1 MSHPDPAT
9 PSAIAVVGLACR
21 FPGAPDADA
30 YWDLLLGAREGLTRF
45 TPDELADRGVP
56 AELLRRPGYVPV
68 GAVIDGQELFDPDLF
83 GMTEAEGALA
93 DPQQRLFLECC
104 RQALDD
110 AGHGEGADAGVVGV
124 YAGSA
129 HSAYLAHNL
138 RDRHDPTGAGAD
150 PIGSLQAAMA
160 GVADYLP
167 LHVAHRLGLT
177 GPALAINTT
186 CSTSLV
192 AVHVAAQALLAG
204 ECDTALAG
212 GVSLI
217 VPQGRGYLHVPDA
230 MFSADGR
237 VRPFSARGTG
247 IVHSQ
252 GVGAVVLRRLEDAV
266 AAGDRVL
273 AVLLGSAVD
282 NDGADRVGFTAP
294 SPRGQA
300 RAVAE
305 ALAVAGLEPTE
316 IGYIEAHGTAT
327 PLGDAVEV
335 AALRKVFGAS
345 GPAWCA
351 LGSVKGN
358 IGHTNSAAGI
368 AGFVKAVLAVH
379 HGVIPASLHCDP
391 VNPALDLADS
401 PFTLADATRPWP
413 GVRHAGVSAFGIG
426 GTNCHI
432 VLGQAPP
439 RTASAPDPRP
449 QLLLLS
455 AHSAAALP
463 TAVEALADVLT
474 ACGESAD
481 RAEVAAAP
489 ADSAARAEDLAGLGE
504 PAARVE
510 VLAASAV
517 PAGRAEFAAD
527 LAEPPDRAE
536 DSAETA
542 DPVGGAGFPA
552 CPEDRTGV
560 PTGRPTGPTGPS
572 GPPDPADHAD
582 CAGVQTD
589 PADPARRAG
598 VRTGPAGLAEP
609 HALADIAATL
619 HSGRPALRHRVAAV
633 GTDHAGAAAALR
645 AATGR
650 EVEPTAPRLIL
661 AFPGGGAQYAGM
673 GAELYR
679 SEPEFAAAIDA
690 CTAHFADP
698 VRDLLLTHP
707 RGSAAADAAR
717 DPRVG
722 LPALFTV
729 SVATARLLRSWG
741 IEPDVVLGH
750 SLGEYAAAVT
760 AGILSLKDA
769 AELVTVRCT
778 GMAAAAGAG
787 AMLAVQL
794 SEAEARHL
802 TRRHPQLD
810 LAVVNA
816 PDACVLA
823 GPTDAILALQHELRA
838 RGVDATRLRLD
849 AAAHSR
855 LVDPVLADLRAAA
868 RRVHP
873 APGTIALVTSV
884 TGEELRA
891 EERADPEHWVR
902 HLRSTVLFSRAL
914 RTAVGRQPS
923 ILLQAGP
930 GSELALAARRQQ
942 PPALLAA
949 LVGFG
954 AAGEGTE
961 RAALLSAAGRLW
973 THGIDLDARA
983 LHRPG
988 RRRVVLPGHP
998 TRRRRLWIEPAS
1010 AERPPLHRDL
1020 LLQIPVWHESAPP
1033 VAAMLNGERWIVADH
1048 TSATTSPPEQE
1059 ERARPEHPAHAVR
1072 RALEAA
1078 GAETATI
1085 DDERPCT
1092 GAVFVHDAAPVADG
1106 SEAAVAA
1113 AVAAFARFAAGLAD
1127 RADAPTRL
1135 IVLTRNGERV
1145 EHTDAFDPAA
1155 AAIRA
1160 LPRVLAQETPGLRW
1174 RALDLG
1180 AHDPMHA
1187 LAREAADLRTGDN
1200 AREVA
1205 VRGRTRRVRSFAAW
1219 HPTDRTPAIDPGDTI
1234 VILGG
1239 LGDVGFTLAE
1249 HLTRTHR
1256 ARVVLTSR
1264 TGIPNPEE
1272 ATPRPDSAPEPITV
1286 DRSAATRSASVRAA
1300 SNDAEPDRS
1309 PSDRTVSDRTAAD
1322 HPAPHREL
1330 SAGGATLNRTASD
1343 GTESHGVARARTV
1356 PDRSGS
1362 DRSGSGRTGSD
1373 RSAPDGSAPE
1383 RTAAGRRAWLD
1394 HLRLRGLCV
1403 EIAVCDAAD
1412 PAAVHGLLHDLG
1424 ERHGRPRL
1432 VVHAAGVVASA
1443 GIAPL
1448 RASDPATIAAHVRAK
1463 VGAADAL
1470 RIALGE
1476 LPEAL
1481 RPPTVLAMSSA
1492 TAAVGGLGL
1501 GPYAAANRALE
1512 AISARHSDDHT
1523 TWLCAAWDGWRVG
1536 PAGRERVVAAAHSLG
1551 AEDGTRALDLLLAA
1565 AADDTAPS
1573 VVAVSPAD
1581 LAARLRH
1588 DATPAPTVA
1597 PTAVP
1602 TPADPSPDACDSDRR
1617 TDPRAH
1623 AMAAIWSDLLGF
1635 AVADPDADFFAL
1647 GGHSL
1652 LATRMLARVHDAFG
1666 VRLRLSDLL
1675 DHPTAAGLAHLL
1687 DRTESNSTTRPE
1699 PPEPSASHAPVVAG
1713 DGAPHTEPLRS
1724 VPSPASG
1731 DLPPGSEPL
1740 RSAPSP
1746 ASGDLP
1752 PRAEGPRPDASLAA
1766 RDLSTVPEPFR
1777 SAASPVVRD
1786 FPLTRVQHAYWVG
1799 GGGGYRHG
1807 GTACHFF
1814 LEHHCPDL
1822 DVHRYQEALNRV
1834 IARHPMLR
1842 AVITPEGRNRILD
1855 RVPRYRIRVH
1865 DLTRLDP
1872 AERDAELVELRARLS
1887 HRAPRPDRWPLFEVT
1902 AARLS
1907 DGAIRLFT
1915 GFDVLVCDTAS
1926 YLLVDREIKHFHDH
1940 PHDELPLPGLDFAT
1954 CAAALEAR
1962 RSGPAFDAAAEFW
1975 RARLADLPGPPALA
1989 HTTGTTTEQP
1999 PRFVRRSARLA
2010 PDTWRR
2016 LRDAAARRRLTPTA
2030 VLLAAYTETLAHWS
2044 GSDRFCVNLTLFDR
2058 PAIHRDVDRVVG
2070 DFTTLLLHES
2080 RHPTPTPTFAARAA
2094 TTQRRLFADLDHR
2107 DFGALDVLAEQ
2118 AARTGRLHAA
2128 PVVFTS
2134 ALGLADVLDG
2144 GHDLDWVGTPVH
2156 GVSQTPQVW
2165 LDHQAFEQ
2173 GGALLLQWDA
2183 AETILE
2189 PADVDAAFTRYVAT
2203 VRRLADDPRAW
2214 GGQLDSDGVATTLD
2228 GVEDPDDVA
2237 LLLRAGA
2244 HPRPLFLI
2252 HPSGGD
2258 VLCYGELAR
2267 RLTTDRPVIGLTDP
2281 QLVGAKAP
2289 VDAEALVE
2297 RHLRAIRFRQP
2308 CGPYAL
2314 GGWSMGGILAHEIAG
2329 RLHAA
2334 GERVELLVLLDANLP
2349 DHIRTFPEEADQTR
2363 DTEPTLRYLASLEAF
2378 LDLDLDL
2385 DSNLDRADPD
2395 PAGSDAGFTAL
2406 PPAERIPEATRRLRA
2421 AGLLG
2426 ARDTAAER
2434 IEVFTR
2440 HLRLLGLHTAHP
2452 LKDAGTDT
2460 LIVRAGQRSPRNSGT
2475 GMGVDDVPGG
2485 TDLGWTPF
2493 LSTPPRCVDV
2503 DAHHY
2508 ALLREPAL
2516 GHLVALVDRALR
2528 DLPAAAEP
2536 DAAAERPRS

>member
-1 MSHPDPAT
+1 MSHFAPAS
-9 PSAIAVVGLACR
+9 PPAVAVVGLACR

-30 YWDLLLGAREGLTRF
+30 YWDLLLDAREGLTRF

-56 AELLRRPGYVPV
+56 ADLLRRPGYVPV
-68 GAVIDGQELFDPDLF
+68 GALIDGQDLFDPDLF
-83 GMTEAEGALA
+83 GMTDAEGALA

-104 RQALDD
+104 RRALDD
-110 AGHGEGADAGVVGV
+110 AGHGAGTDAGVVGV

-138 RDRHDPTGAGAD
+138 RDRHDPGGVGAD

-177 GPALAINTT
+177 GPALAVNTT

-230 MFSADGR
+230 MFSADGQ

-252 GVGAVVLRRLEDAV
+252 GVGAVVLRRLADAV

-273 AVLLGSAVD
+273 AVVLGSAVD
-282 NDGADRVGFTAP
+282 NDGADRAGFTAP

-300 RAVAE
+300 QVVAE
-305 ALAVAGLEPTE
+305 ALAVAGLEPTD
-316 IGYIEAHGTAT
+316 IGCIEAHGTGT

-335 AALRKVFGAS
+335 AALRRVFGAT

-358 IGHTNSAAGI
+358 IGHANSAAGI
-368 AGFVKAVLAVH
+368 AGFVKAVLAVR
-379 HGVIPASLHCDP
+379 HGVIPASLHGHP
-391 VNPALDLADS
+391 VNPALDLAGS
-401 PFTLADATRPWP
+401 PFTLATTTRPWP

-432 VLGQAPP
+432 VLGQAPTP
-439 RTASAPDPRP
+439 TAPTPDPRP
-449 QLLLLS
+449 QLVLLS
-455 AHSAAALP
+455 TRGAAALP
-463 TAVEALADVLT
+463 EAVDALA
-474 ACGESAD
+474 
-481 RAEVAAAP
+481 
-489 ADSAARAEDLAGLGE
+489 
-504 PAARVE
+504 E
-510 VLAASAV
+510 VLAD
-517 PAGRAEFAAD
+517 PAG
-527 LAEPPDRAE
+527 PD
-536 DSAETA
+536 
-542 DPVGGAGFPA
+542 
-552 CPEDRTGV
+552 
-560 PTGRPTGPTGPS
+560 
-572 GPPDPADHAD
+572 
-582 CAGVQTD
+582 
-589 PADPARRAG
+589 
-598 VRTGPAGLAEP
+598 
-609 HALADIAATL
+609 ALADIAATL
-619 HSGRPALRHRVAAV
+619 HTGRPALRHRVAAV
-633 GTDHAGAAAALR
+633 GADPAGAAAALR
-645 AATGR
+645 AATAH
-650 EVEPTAPRLIL
+650 EVEPAPPRLIL

-679 SEPEFAAAIDA
+679 DEPEFAAAVDA

-698 VRDLLLTHP
+698 VRDLLLGDARRST
-707 RGSAAADAAR
+707 AQAAAR

-750 SLGEYAAAVT
+750 SLGEYAAAVA
-760 AGILSLKDA
+760 AGILTLPDA
-769 AELVTVRCT
+769 AELVTVRCA

-802 TRRHPQLD
+802 TRRHAQLD

-823 GPTDAILALQHELRA
+823 GPAEAILALHEELRA

-855 LVDPVLADLRAAA
+855 LVDPALPDLRAAA
-868 RRVHP
+868 RRVRP
-873 APGTIALVTSV
+873 APGSVPLITTV
-884 TGEELRA
+884 TGAELRDD
-891 EERADPEHWVR
+891 ERADPEHWVR

-914 RTAVGRQPS
+914 RTAVGDRAG
-923 ILLQAGP
+923 ILLQVGP
-930 GSELALAARRQQ
+930 GGELALAARRQR
-942 PPALLAA
+942 PSTLLAA
-949 LVGFG
+949 LAGFG
-954 AAGEGTE
+954 SADEGAE
-961 RAALLSAAGRLW
+961 QAALLAAAGRLW

-988 RRRVVLPGHP
+988 RRRVTLPGHP
-998 TRRRRLWIEPAS
+998 SRPRRLWIDPVPTD
-1010 AERPPLHRDL
+1010 RTPPRRDL
-1020 LLQIPVWHESAPP
+1020 LLQLPVWHESTPT
-1033 VAAMLNGERWIVADH
+1033 AASTLQGERWIVAG
-1048 TSATTSPPEQE
+1048 ATGAAAAEG
-1059 ERARPEHPAHAVR
+1059 RARLDRAADAAR
-1072 RALEAA
+1072 RALAAA
-1078 GAETATI
+1078 GAETTTI
-1085 DDERPCT
+1085 VDERPCT
-1092 GAVFVHDAAPVADG
+1092 GVVFVHEVESVADDG
-1106 SEAAVAA
+1106 AA
-1113 AVAAFARFAAGLAD
+1113 AVTAAVGAFARFAAALAA
-1127 RADAPTRL
+1127 RAQAPTRL
-1135 IVLTRNGERV
+1135 IVLTRHGERV
-1145 EHTDAFDPAA
+1145 ETTDPLDPAA

-1174 RALDLG
+1174 RTLDLG
-1180 AHDPMHA
+1180 PHDPMHT
-1187 LAREAADLRTGDN
+1187 LAHEAADLRTGDN
-1200 AREVA
+1200 AREIA
-1205 VRGRTRRVRSFAAW
+1205 VRGRTRRVRSFAPW
-1219 HPTDRTPAIDPGDTI
+1219 HPTDGTTAIAPGDTV

-1249 HLTRTHR
+1249 HLAHTHG

-1264 TGIPNPEE
+1264 TGIPDP
-1272 ATPRPDSAPEPITV
+1272 ADADSGPGAVFEGN
-1286 DRSAATRSASVRAA
+1286 VR
-1300 SNDAEPDRS
+1300 D
-1309 PSDRTVSDRTAAD
+1309 
-1322 HPAPHREL
+1322 
-1330 SAGGATLNRTASD
+1330 
-1343 GTESHGVARARTV
+1343 
-1356 PDRSGS
+1356 
-1362 DRSGSGRTGSD
+1362 
-1373 RSAPDGSAPE
+1373 
-1383 RTAAGRRAWLD
+1383 RRAWVE
-1394 HLRLRGLCV
+1394 RLRGRGHEV
-1403 EIAVCDAAD
+1403 EIVVCDATD
-1412 PAAVHGLLHDLG
+1412 SAAVHRLLHDVG
-1424 ERHGRPRL
+1424 RRHGRPRL

-1448 RASDPATIAAHVRAK
+1448 RASDLATITAHVRAK

-1470 RIALGE
+1470 HTAIGD

-1481 RPPTVLAMSSA
+1481 RPPTVVVMSSA

-1512 AISARHSDDHT
+1512 ATAARHTDAHT
-1523 TWLCAAWDGWRVG
+1523 TWLGVAWDGWRVG
-1536 PAGRERVVAAAHSLG
+1536 PAGRERVVAATHSLG
-1551 AEDGTRALDLLLAA
+1551 AEEGTRALDLLLAA
-1565 AADDTAPS
+1565 AADDTAPA

-1588 DATPAPTVA
+1588 DATPPI
-1597 PTAVP
+1597 VP
-1602 TPADPSPDACDSDRR
+1602 ASAPADSSPGVPESGRR
-1617 TDPRAH
+1617 ADPRAH
-1623 AMAAIWSDLLGF
+1623 TIAAIWTDLLGF
-1635 AVADPDADFFAL
+1635 TVPDPDADFFAL

-1652 LATRMLARVHDAFG
+1652 LATRMLARVHDTFD
-1666 VRLRLSDLL
+1666 VRLRLADLL
-1675 DHPTAAGLAHLL
+1675 DHPTAAGLARLL
-1687 DRTESNSTTRPE
+1687 DRTPMPSGGAT
-1699 PPEPSASHAPVVAG
+1699 PPESPPSDASPV
-1713 DGAPHTEPLRS
+1713 
-1724 VPSPASG
+1724 PA
-1731 DLPPGSEPL
+1731 DLPPP
-1740 RSAPSP
+1740 R
-1746 ASGDLP
+1746 
-1752 PRAEGPRPDASLAA
+1752 PRA
-1766 RDLSTVPEPFR
+1766 
-1777 SAASPVVRD
+1777 SAAVRD

-1822 DVHRYQEALNRV
+1822 DVRRYQEALNRV
-1834 IARHPMLR
+1834 IARHSMLR

-1865 DLTRLDP
+1865 DLTHLDE
-1872 AERDAELVELRARLS
+1872 AERDGKLAELRARLS
-1887 HRAPRPDRWPLFEVT
+1887 HRAPRPDRWPLFDVT
-1902 AARLS
+1902 AARLP
-1907 DGAIRLFT
+1907 DGVIRLFT

-1940 PHDELPLPGLDFAT
+1940 PDEQLPLPAIDFAT
-1954 CAAALEAR
+1954 CAAALESR
-1962 RSGPAFDAAAEFW
+1962 RSGPSFDAAGEFW
-1975 RARLADLPGPPALA
+1975 RARLADLPGPPALG
-1989 HTTGTTTEQP
+1989 HRTETTTGQP
-1999 PRFVRRSARLA
+1999 PRFMRRAARLA
-2010 PDTWRR
+2010 PETWHR
-2016 LRDAAARRRLTPTA
+2016 LRAAAARRGLTPTA
-2030 VLLAAYTETLAHWS
+2030 VLLAAYTDTLAHWS

-2058 PAIHRDVDRVVG
+2058 PTIHRDVDRVVG
-2070 DFTTLLLHES
+2070 DFTTLMLHES
-2080 RHPTPTPTFAARAA
+2080 RHPTPPPPFADRAEA
-2094 TTQRRLFADLDHR
+2094 TQRRLFADLDHR

-2118 AARTGRLHAA
+2118 SARTGRLHTA

-2144 GHDLDWVGTPVH
+2144 GHDLDWIGTPVH

-2183 AETILE
+2183 AEDLLE
-2189 PADVDAAFTRYVAT
+2189 PADVDTAFARHVAA
-2203 VRRLADDPRAW
+2203 VRRLADDPTAW
-2214 GGQLDSDGVATTLD
+2214 GDEPVAAVAATAPVA
-2228 GVEDPDDVA
+2228 VEGDDDVA
-2237 LLLRAGA
+2237 LVLRAGA

-2289 VDAEALVE
+2289 VAPEALVE
-2297 RHLRAIRFRQP
+2297 RHLRAIRCRQP
-2308 CGPYAL
+2308 RGPYAL

-2329 RLHAA
+2329 RLHDA
-2334 GERVELLVLLDANLP
+2334 GERVELLVLLDSNLP
-2349 DHIRTFPEEADQTR
+2349 DHIHTFPEEAEQTR
-2363 DTEPTLRYLASLEAF
+2363 DTEPVLRYLSSLEAF
-2378 LDLDLDL
+2378 LDLDLGL
-2385 DSNLDRADPD
+2385 DTAPD
-2395 PAGSDAGFTAL
+2395 FAAL

-2426 ARDTAAER
+2426 VRDTAAER

-2440 HLRLLGLHTAHP
+2440 HLRLLGSHTAHP

-2460 LIVRAGQRSPRNSGT
+2460 LIVRAARRSPRNSGT

-2485 TDLGWTPF
+2485 ADLGWTPF
-2493 LSTPPRCVDV
+2493 LSTPPSCVDV

-2516 GHLVALVDRALR
+2516 GHIVALVDRALR
-2528 DLPAAAEP
+2528 DLPTAVEPGAAG
-2536 DAAAERPRS
+2536 ERTKD